1 MGSLVEQGKAR
12 AALFTA
18 QACEWVSQKPL
29 WAVAFGAAAVMGLAD
44 LAANPAIL
52 STVLG
57 DTDDAARLT
66 EVRELIA
73 GQPWFDM
80 RLWRFG
86 GPEPLV
92 SHWSRIIDLPLSAL
106 VLLFSTVLG
115 QDMAEVVTRMVWP
128 TALSGVIAY
137 SVARYCEIVADRK
150 TALLALLLVVPCT
163 GHFQFTPGR
172 IDHHNAMII
181 GAVAGTFALLACLD
195 RPRTG
200 WLAGVLLGVGCAVGF
215 EGLGLTLAALGIV
228 TLSAL
233 FVSDDLAGVARAAA
247 GYAATLLAAYLVFG
261 PGRPDGLI
269 VCDALSVNLIALA
282 ACGAAGVL
290 GAYVAR
296 ESGRSQLEAF
306 GIIAVAGAVGL
317 GLYGYVQ
324 PACLAGPYGQVEP
337 RLGPIWLD
345 YVSEVRSLWAVSE
358 SSLADG
364 LSFAGYPLIALGYGL
379 LVVRGRLMPH
389 AATYFAVFVVT
400 VLLGLWQIRLLPYA
414 SFLSVPLIAVGLFRR
429 VPAVVPVERAQP
441 VPASWGLA
449 GGIAAAVAAA
459 ATVGFVLMS
468 GRPGVAATP
477 VVTTSE
483 ATQANVATGDFA
495 SCTSGKSIKGLAGLP
510 KGLAVNDIDLGSY
523 LVAWTKLSVLSA
535 PYHRMGR
542 SILAAHDLLHASAA
556 EAPLRMKRIG
566 ARYVVLCPALGDT
579 VAVRAPGDALR
590 GELLAGRVPDGLEA
604 VATDSGPVKV
614 WRLKD

>member
-1 MGSLVEQGKAR
+1 MSSMAEQGKAWT
-12 AALFTA
+12 ALFA
-18 QACEWVSQKPL
+18 ARAYEWVSQKPL
-29 WAVAFGAAAVMGLAD
+29 WAVAFSAAAVMGLAD

-52 STVLG
+52 TTVLG
-57 DTDDAARLT
+57 DTDDATRLT

-86 GPEPLV
+86 GAEPLI
-92 SHWSRIIDLPLSAL
+92 SHWSRIIDLPLAAL
-106 VLLFSTVLG
+106 VMAFSTVLG
-115 QDMAEVVTRMVWP
+115 QDMAEVVMRMVWP
-128 TALSGVIAY
+128 TALSGAIAFA
-137 SVARYCEIVADRK
+137 VARYCETFTDRK
-150 TALLALLLVVPCT
+150 TALLAVLLVVPCT

-181 GAVAGTFALLACLD
+181 GAVAGTFALLAALD
-195 RPRTG
+195 RPRMG
-200 WLAGVLLGVGCAVGF
+200 WLAGLLLGFGCAVGF
-215 EGLGLTLAALGIV
+215 EGLGLTLAALGLV

-233 FVSDDLAGVARAAA
+233 FVSDDLAGVARAAT
-247 GYAATLLAAYLVFG
+247 GYAVTLFVAYAVFG
-261 PGRPDGLI
+261 PGRPDGL
-269 VCDALSVNLIALA
+269 VACDALSVNLIALA
-282 ACGAAGVL
+282 GCGAAGVW
-290 GAYVAR
+290 GAHRAR
-296 ESGRSQLEAF
+296 ENGWSQLVAF
-306 GIIAVAGAVGL
+306 GILAGAGLVGL
-317 GLYGYVQ
+317 ALYGYAQ

-345 YVSEVRSLWAVSE
+345 HVSEVRSLWAVSQ

-364 LSFAGYPLIALGYGL
+364 LSFAGYPLIALGYGV
-379 LVVRGRLMPH
+379 LVLRGRLMPH
-389 AATYFAVFVVT
+389 AATYFAVFAVT

-429 VPAVVPVERAQP
+429 VSEPALVVRALPMQ
-441 VPASWGLA
+441 AGWGLA
-449 GGIAAAVAAA
+449 GGIAAGFAGI

-468 GRPGVAATP
+468 GQPGVAATP

-483 ATQANVATGDFA
+483 ATPSDFA

-523 LVAWTKLSVLSA
+523 LVAWTKLSVMSA

-542 SILAAHDLLHASAA
+542 SILAAHDLLHASAP
-556 EAPLRMKRIG
+556 EAAWRMKATG

-590 GELLAGRVPDGLEA
+590 VELLAGRVPDGLEA
-604 VATDSGPVKV
+604 VETNSGPVKV
-614 WRLKD
+614 WRLRD

>member
-1 MGSLVEQGKAR
+1 MGSVVEQAKAR
-12 AALFTA
+12 VALFA
-18 QACEWVSQKPL
+18 AEAFEWVSRKPL

-52 STVLG
+52 TTVLG
-57 DTDDAARLT
+57 DTDDAARLV

-80 RLWRFG
+80 RMWRFG
-86 GPEPLV
+86 GAEPLI
-92 SHWSRIIDLPLSAL
+92 SHWSRIIDLPLAAL
-106 VLLFSTVLG
+106 VMLFSTVLG
-115 QDMAEVVTRMVWP
+115 QEMAEVVTRMVWP
-128 TALSGVIAY
+128 TLLSGVIVY
-137 SVARYCEIVADRK
+137 SVARYCETFTDRK

-195 RPRTG
+195 RPRLG
-200 WLAGVLLGVGCAVGF
+200 WLAGLLLGLGCAVGF

-233 FVSDDLAGVARAAA
+233 FVTDDLAGVARAAA
-247 GYAATLLAAYLVFG
+247 SYAVTLLAAYLVFG
-261 PGRPDGLI
+261 PGRPDGLV

-282 ACGAAGVL
+282 VCGAAGVW
-290 GAYVAR
+290 GAHVAR
-296 ESGRSQLEAF
+296 EGGRSQLEAF
-306 GIIAVAGAVGL
+306 GILVAAGAVGL
-317 GLYGYVQ
+317 GLYGYAQ

-345 YVSEVRSLWAVSE
+345 YVSEVRSLWAVSQ

-364 LSFAGYPLIALGYGL
+364 LSFAGYPLIALGYGVV
-379 LVVRGRLMPH
+379 VVRGRLMSH
-389 AATYFAVFVVT
+389 AATYFAVFAVT
-400 VLLGLWQIRLLPYA
+400 VLLGMWQIRLLPYA

-429 VPAVVPVERAQP
+429 VTEAVVPVERSTP
-441 VPASWGLA
+441 VAAGWGLA
-449 GGIAAAVAAA
+449 GGIAAAVAWL

-468 GRPGVAATP
+468 GQPGVAATP
-477 VVTTSE
+477 VAGDV
-483 ATQANVATGDFA
+483 VAGDFA

-523 LVAWTKLSVLSA
+523 LVAWTRLSVLSA

-556 EAPLRMKRIG
+556 EAPLRMKAMG
-566 ARYVVLCPALGDT
+566 ARYVVLCQSLGDT
-579 VAVRAPGDALR
+579 VAARAPGDALR

-604 VATDSGPVKV
+604 VTVKGGPVKV
-614 WRLKD
+614 WRLRD

>member
-1 MGSLVEQGKAR
+1 MSSMVEQGKAR
-12 AALFTA
+12 AALFAA
-18 QACEWVSQKPL
+18 QAYEWVLQKPL

-86 GPEPLV
+86 GSEPLV
-92 SHWSRIIDLPLSAL
+92 SHWSRIIDLPLAAL
-106 VLLFSTVLG
+106 VMLFSTVLS
-115 QDMAEVVTRMVWP
+115 QETAEVVTRMVWP

-195 RPRTG
+195 RPRIG
-200 WLAGVLLGVGCAVGF
+200 WLAGVLLGLGCAVGF

-247 GYAATLLAAYLVFG
+247 GYAVTLLAAYLVFG

-282 ACGAAGVL
+282 ACGAAGVW
-290 GAYVAR
+290 GAHVAR
-296 ESGRSQLEAF
+296 ESRRSQLEAF

-345 YVSEVRSLWAVSE
+345 YVSEVRSLWAVSK

-364 LSFAGYPLIALGYGL
+364 LSFAGYPLIALGYGVV
-379 LVVRGRLMPH
+379 VVRGRLMPH
-389 AATYFAVFVVT
+389 AATYFAVFAVT
-400 VLLGLWQIRLLPYA
+400 VLLGMWQIRLLPYA

-429 VPAVVPVERAQP
+429 VTAAVPAVRSQP
-441 VPASWGLA
+441 VPAGWGLA
-449 GGIAAAVAAA
+449 GGIAAAVAAVS
-459 ATVGFVLMS
+459 TVGFVLMS
-468 GRPGVAATP
+468 GQPGVAATP
-477 VVTTSE
+477 DVTTSE
-483 ATQANVATGDFA
+483 ATPSDFA

-556 EAPLRMKRIG
+556 EAPLRMKGMG
-566 ARYVVLCPALGDT
+566 ARYVVLCAALGDT
-579 VAVRAPGDALR
+579 VAVRAPADALR

-604 VATDSGPVKV
+604 VAADSGPVKV
-614 WRLKD
+614 WRLRD